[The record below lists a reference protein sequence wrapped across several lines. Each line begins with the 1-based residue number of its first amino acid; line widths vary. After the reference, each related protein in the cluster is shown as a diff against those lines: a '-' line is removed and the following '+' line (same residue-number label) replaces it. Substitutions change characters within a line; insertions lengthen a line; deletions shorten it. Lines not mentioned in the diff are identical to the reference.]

1 MKNADEGIERVLA
14 ALREAEAPEGM
25 EQRILQS
32 MQKRAS
38 ARRGWNPLI
47 MFIIRMPS
55 LRIRRQ
61 SWAIAVTAVAIVSL
75 AACFTVFQGHR
86 MEHDFA
92 DSKKQIAPAYPPA
105 PKVQTAAA
113 SALQP
118 LPARSVA
125 HSRDKTNTRKAGAGS
140 NADSVALHAMLAVSY
155 PAPPM
160 PLTEQEKLLLRIAHR
175 RDPVELAML
184 EPLLRSVQ
192 DAEEKAEFQK
202 FFRQSPTKQSA
213 AEQLVPSTAEQAM
226 PGQFMTEQTAPGQP
240 TTEPTTEQLTTDQ
253 PKSVQ
258 PTTGDIE

>member
-92 DSKKQIAPAYPPA
+92 DSKKQIAPANPPA
-105 PKVQTAAA
+105 PKVQVETARAV
-113 SALQP
+113 
-118 LPARSVA
+118 LPQHESSTARLRGGTNSRRAEPVRRSESVA
-125 HSRDKTNTRKAGAGS
+125 YRDIHSEN
-140 NADSVALHAMLAVSY
+140 H
-155 PAPPM
+155 PAPEA
-160 PLTEQEKLLLRIAHR
+160 PLTEEEKLLLRMVHR
-175 RDPVELAML
+175 RGPEEVAALSPAR
-184 EPLLRSVQ
+184 RS
-192 DAEEKAEFQK
+192 AWYSEEKAEFQR
-202 FFRQSPTKQSA
+202 FF
-213 AEQLVPSTAEQAM
+213 
-226 PGQFMTEQTAPGQP
+226 
-240 TTEPTTEQLTTDQ
+240 EPT
-253 PKSVQ
+253 P
-258 PTTGDIE
+258 TGDDE